1 MNTSDKFRFLPKG
14 IPFFKKKITNQKTF
28 TLILTRSSDNTCGN
42 GTVEKCED
50 SANI

>member
-14 IPFFKKKITNQKTF
+14 IPFLKKFTNQKTF
-28 TLILTRSSDNTCGN
+28 TLILTRSSDNTSGN